1 MRLVEGRVVDSYG
14 FLPDLSA
21 SAHRDAQRVLGDTPS
36 GFYFNSPS
44 NLAFHDLTT
53 GKSLPAATRIVMGLS
68 TKFVPVPRHPATRK
82 RVMESFERF
91 QREVDRKAH
100 YAGKDDDKEYVKSK
114 LLVRSTYHPFST
126 VEVDSRLYEF
136 EIELRRL
143 FYKRTGRSNFTTFQ
157 EKIFKRLREDDSIVF
172 ALADKGLGPVAVNLD
187 RYIRDALVHLQDS
200 ETYEIISEEQ
210 ALEDA
215 RELRKMIWDWTAKYY
230 DGPNVKPKHIA
241 YIRKKLEETEDEPF
255 GYFYLLYKLHKS
267 PLKTRPVCS
276 DCASLPHALGQW
288 VDEMLQPLV
297 KAQHTYFRDSFV
309 LKRELDKLKL
319 PANASIL
326 SFDAVSMYTKID
338 IDDCIARLSAFLL
351 DPQTQAQFPHY
362 NAEALIEAIEIVM
375 RNNRM
380 RFGDIIVKQ
389 LIGVAMGMSPAP
401 PIANLYVAIHEKGSI
416 LPFLDTCI
424 LYLRRFIDDGLAVWL
439 HDPDPAVDA
448 ANWLRF
454 KQAINAGGLKWTFT
468 KRDTK
473 VDFMDMTISIAGD
486 KIETTLFEKPL
497 ALHLYIPPHS
507 CHPPGVATG
516 LIMSKVLRIFH
527 LCSKSEDIDLKLKMF
542 YNQLRDRGYQD
553 KFIVPIFDRAIANSK
568 KYLTQTDE
576 YRQEIKARKEE
587 KDKRRVFFHI
597 QYHPANP
604 PSRELQQ
611 LWRRI
616 VFCPPG
622 KPQLNQLTNQRGA
635 RVPVDKMVIAYSRAP
650 NIGNLLSYRKI
661 CKRSGPKVSSYL

>member
-1 MRLVEGRVVDSYG
+1 MRQVEQRVVDSYG
-14 FLPDLSA
+14 FLPDLSR
-21 SAHRDAQRVLGDTPS
+21 STHRDSQRVLGDTPS

-53 GKSLPAATRIVMGLS
+53 GKSLPAATRVVMGLS
-68 TKFVPVPRHPATRK
+68 TKFVPVPRHPPSRK
-82 RVMESFERF
+82 RVMEAFERF
-91 QREVDRKAH
+91 EREVNRKAH
-100 YAGKDDDKEYVKSK
+100 FAGKEDTEYIKSK
-114 LLVRSTYHPFST
+114 LLVRSKYHPFST
-126 VEVDSRLYEF
+126 VEVDSRLYKF

-157 EKIFKRLREDDSIVF
+157 EKIFQRLREDDSIVF

-210 ALEDA
+210 ALEEI
-215 RELRKMIWDWTAKYY
+215 RELHKTIWDWTAKYF
-230 DGPNVKPKHIA
+230 GSPKVKQKHID

-267 PLKTRPVCS
+267 PIKTRPVCS

-288 VDEMLQPLV
+288 VDEMLQPIV

-309 LKRELDKLKL
+309 LKRELDQLKL

-338 IDDCIARLSAFLL
+338 IDDCIARLSTFLL

-362 NAEALIEAIEIVM
+362 DADALIEAIEIVM

-401 PIANLYVAIHEKGSI
+401 PIANLYVAIHEKESI
-416 LPFLDTCI
+416 LSFLDSCI
-424 LYLRRFIDDGLAVWL
+424 LYLKRFIDDGLAIWL

-448 ANWLRF
+448 ANWIRF
-454 KQAINAGGLKWTFT
+454 KQAICAGGLQWTFT

-473 VDFMDMTISIAGD
+473 VDFMDMTISIAGN

-516 LIMSKVLRIFH
+516 LIMSKVLRIFY
-527 LCSKSEDIDLKLKMF
+527 LCSKSEDIEAKLKQF
-542 YNQLRDRGYQD
+542 YGELRDRGYQE
-553 KFIVPIFDRAIANSK
+553 KFINPVFDRAIANSK
-568 KYLTQTDE
+568 RYLSQTE
-576 YRQEIKARKEE
+576 AYRQQIKAQKEE
-587 KDKRRVFFHI
+587 LGKRRVFFHI

-604 PSRELQQ
+604 SSRELQQ
-611 LWRRI
+611 LWNRT

-622 KPQLNQLTNQRGA
+622 KPQLNQLTNQRRA
-635 RVPVDKMVIAYSRAP
+635 LVPVDRMVIAYSRAP